1 MNVIIQPGLIKGK
14 LKAPASKS
22 SMQRACAAA
31 LLTPATSV
39 IENVGDSKDEIAAL
53 NIIKKLGAE
62 VNFLDHQLAIKSDE
76 IIYHSIFPDKNVILD
91 CGESGLSLR
100 MFAPIAALFNYDI
113 SLIGHG
119 SLLTRPVNFLEETLP
134 QLNVAVSTNQGKIPV
149 TLRGPLV
156 TKPITVNGAL
166 SSQFLTGLL
175 FAFAKD
181 CKQAVQ
187 IKVEYLTSRPYIDLT
202 LSVLNHFGFQ
212 VSQVNYELFT
222 IKPRHP
228 LPAHS
233 IRYRVEGDWSNAAF
247 LLVAAAIGGTLEIED
262 LDLSST
268 QGDKKIMQA
277 LYDCG
282 ANVFIDRKI
291 IRVQKDQLKPF
302 EFDATHTPD
311 LFPPLV
317 ALAAY
322 CNGIS
327 TIKGVSRLLH
337 KESNRSLTLKE
348 EFKKMNIGIELN
360 GDIMKVH
367 GGIVNGAKVVSH
379 NDHRIAMACA
389 VAAISAKGRTEIT
402 NALAVQKSYPGFFE
416 DLKKVS
422 NCVQKIEVKNKK

>member
-1 MNVIIQPGLIKGK
+1 MNVIIQPGPINGK

-31 LLTPATSV
+31 LLTPATSI
-39 IENVGDSKDEIAAL
+39 IENVGDSKDEMAAL

-62 VNFLDHQLAIKSDE
+62 VNFINHQLAIKSDE
-76 IIYHSIFPDKNVILD
+76 IIFHSIFPYKNVILD

-119 SLLTRPVNFLEETLP
+119 SLLKRPVNFLEETLP
-134 QLNVAVSTNQGKIPV
+134 QLNVAVGTNHGKIPV
-149 TLRGPLV
+149 TIRGPLV
-156 TKPITVNGAL
+156 TKPITVNGSL

-175 FAFAKD
+175 FAFAKE
-181 CKQAVQ
+181 CKKPVQ
-187 IKVEYLTSRPYIDLT
+187 IKVEYLSSRPYIDLT
-202 LSVLNHFGFQ
+202 LSVLEHFGFR
-212 VSQVNYELFT
+212 VSHSNYELFT

-228 LPAHS
+228 LLAHS
-233 IRYRVEGDWSNAAF
+233 IRYRVEGDWSNASL
-247 LLVAAAIGGTLEIED
+247 LLVAAAIGGSLEIED

-268 QGDKKIMQA
+268 QGDKNIMQA

-282 ANVFIDRKI
+282 AYVFIDRKI
-291 IRVQKDQLKPF
+291 IRVQRDQLRPF

-322 CNGIS
+322 CNGVS

-367 GGIVNGAKVVSH
+367 GGIVHGAKVVSH

-389 VAAISAKGRTEIT
+389 VAAIAAKGRTEIMD
-402 NALAVQKSYPGFFE
+402 ASAVEKSYPGFFN
-416 DLKKVS
+416 DLKRIQS
-422 NCVQKIEVKNKK
+422 IPLKIQN